1 MFNDPANPGVSR
13 HTPRDIDPG
22 TRPNRE
28 CMQSPRHDRWR
39 GDFRAWLRAGLL
51 MLLVCA
57 AAPAWASKAIQFEF
71 NDIDGKPVRLEDFRG
86 KWVLVN
92 FWAPWCPLCWA
103 EVPTLNKMHKR
114 GDFVVIGV
122 GLDYGPDANMV
133 RTTAKKHG
141 LEFIIVAGG
150 SRRDASSPYR
160 QVGPVDFF
168 PTSYLYDPT
177 GDIVM
182 FVPGQVRES
191 KLRVFIDDWT
201 RKHAKKG
208 GGR

>member
-13 HTPRDIDPG
+13 HPRTSHYREGVKTPR
-22 TRPNRE
+22 RFRL
-28 CMQSPRHDRWR
+28 R
-39 GDFRAWLRAGLL
+39 GGYFAWLRAGLL
-51 MLLVCA
+51 MLLFAFA

-71 NDIDGKPVRLEDFRG
+71 TDIDGNVVRLADFRG

-114 GDFVVIGV
+114 DDFVVIGV

-150 SRRDASSPYR
+150 SRRDAASPYR

-201 RKHAKKG
+201 RKNVRKG
-208 GGR
+208 GAR

>member
-1 MFNDPANPGVSR
+1 MHRPVHSRRVFSVWFCVGLVS
-13 HTPRDIDPG
+13 I
-22 TRPNRE
+22 
-28 CMQSPRHDRWR
+28 
-39 GDFRAWLRAGLL
+39 LLGL
-51 MLLVCA
+51 V
-57 AAPAWASKAIQFEF
+57 APAWASKAIQFEF
-71 NDIDGKPVRLEDFRG
+71 NDIDGNPVRLEDFRG

-114 GDFVVIGV
+114 SDFVVIGV

-141 LEFIIVAGG
+141 LDFIIVAGG
-150 SRRDASSPYR
+150 SRRDTSSPYR